1 MFAPSLQPKKL
12 KKMTNLCEIFDNE
25 LDYKNNNQFNYPSCF
40 NNQFNYPS
48 CFNNQFNYPSC
59 LNNQINYPSCFNN
72 QFNYPSCLNNQFNY
86 PSCLNNQINYSLC
99 LKSNNLS
106 YYNQSNYLPYNQTK
120 CIYCYL
126 KY

>member
-48 CFNNQFNYPSC
+48 C
-59 LNNQINYPSCFNN
+59 
-72 QFNYPSCLNNQFNY
+72 
-86 PSCLNNQINYSLC
+86 LNNQINYSLC